1 MGQLFYLLKNI
12 GMLKFYDKHLSKMKQ
27 ECNFMEITKDLVQ
40 YLENLGRLE
49 LSPEDEEK
57 TQKALGDI
65 LGYFDQ
71 LNELDT
77 EGVEPLS
84 HAAGVSNVT
93 REDVITNED
102 MRDAVLS
109 NAPETKDGTILVP
122 KTFD

>member
-1 MGQLFYLLKNI
+1 
-12 GMLKFYDKHLSKMKQ
+12 MKQ

-65 LGYFDQ
+65 LGYFYQ

-93 REDVITNED
+93 REDVVTNED

>member
-1 MGQLFYLLKNI
+1 M
-12 GMLKFYDKHLSKMKQ
+12 
-27 ECNFMEITKDLVQ
+27 
-40 YLENLGRLE
+40 
-49 LSPEDEEK
+49 K

-71 LNELDT
+71 LSELDT

-84 HAAGVSNVT
+84 HVAGVSNVT
-93 REDVITNED
+93 REDVIANED

>member
-1 MGQLFYLLKNI
+1 MGFCWTNNGLKR
-12 GMLKFYDKHLSKMKQ
+12 KQ
-27 ECNFMEITKDLVQ
+27 ACEHFLTN
-40 YLENLGRLE
+40 
-49 LSPEDEEK
+49 EEK

-71 LNELDT
+71 LSELDT

-84 HAAGVSNVT
+84 HAAGIANVT
-93 REDVITNED
+93 REDIISNDD

>member
-1 MGQLFYLLKNI
+1 
-12 GMLKFYDKHLSKMKQ
+12 
-27 ECNFMEITKDLVQ
+27 MEITKDLVQ
-40 YLENLGRLE
+40 YLESLGRLE

-57 TQKALGDI
+57 TQKALADI
-65 LGYFDQ
+65 LGYFDE
-71 LNELDT
+71 LSELDT

-84 HAAGVSNVT
+84 HVAGVSNVT

>member
-1 MGQLFYLLKNI
+1 
-12 GMLKFYDKHLSKMKQ
+12 
-27 ECNFMEITKDLVQ
+27 MEITKDLVQ
-40 YLENLGRLE
+40 YLESLGRLE

-71 LNELDT
+71 LGELDT

-84 HAAGVSNVT
+84 HVAGVANVS
-93 REDVITNED
+93 REDVIANDD

-109 NAPETKDGTILVP
+109 NAPETKDGSILVP

>member
-1 MGQLFYLLKNI
+1 M
-12 GMLKFYDKHLSKMKQ
+12 

-40 YLENLGRLE
+40 YLESLGRLE

-71 LNELDT
+71 LSELDT

-84 HAAGVSNVT
+84 HVAGGSNVT
-93 REDVITNED
+93 REDVIANED

>member
-1 MGQLFYLLKNI
+1 
-12 GMLKFYDKHLSKMKQ
+12 
-27 ECNFMEITKDLVQ
+27 MEITKDLVQ

-65 LGYFDQ
+65 LGYFDH
-71 LNELDT
+71 LSELDT

-84 HAAGVSNVT
+84 HAAGAVNVT
-93 REDVITNED
+93 REDVIANED

>member
-1 MGQLFYLLKNI
+1 
-12 GMLKFYDKHLSKMKQ
+12 
-27 ECNFMEITKDLVQ
+27 MEITKDLVQ
-40 YLENLGRLE
+40 YLESLGRLE

-71 LNELDT
+71 LSELDT
-77 EGVEPLS
+77 DNVEPLS
-84 HAAGVSNVT
+84 HAAGVVNVM
-93 REDVITNED
+93 REDVIANDD
-102 MRDAVLS
+102 MRDEVLS

>member
-1 MGQLFYLLKNI
+1 
-12 GMLKFYDKHLSKMKQ
+12 
-27 ECNFMEITKDLVQ
+27 MEITKDLVQ
-40 YLENLGRLE
+40 YLESLGSLE

-71 LNELDT
+71 LSELDT
-77 EGVEPLS
+77 DGVEPLS

-93 REDVITNED
+93 REDVIANED

>member
-1 MGQLFYLLKNI
+1 
-12 GMLKFYDKHLSKMKQ
+12 
-27 ECNFMEITKDLVQ
+27 MEITKDLVQ
-40 YLENLGRLE
+40 YLESLGRLE
-49 LSPEDEEK
+49 LSPEDEDK
-57 TQKALGDI
+57 TQKALADI

-84 HAAGVSNVT
+84 HAAGVVNVT
-93 REDVITNED
+93 REDVIANED

>member
-1 MGQLFYLLKNI
+1 
-12 GMLKFYDKHLSKMKQ
+12 
-27 ECNFMEITKDLVQ
+27 MEITKDLVQ
-40 YLENLGRLE
+40 YLESLGRLE

-57 TQKALGDI
+57 TQKALADI
-65 LGYFDQ
+65 LGYFD
-71 LNELDT
+71 ELSELYT
-77 EGVEPLS
+77 EVVEPLS
-84 HAAGVSNVT
+84 QAAGVSNVT

>member
-1 MGQLFYLLKNI
+1 
-12 GMLKFYDKHLSKMKQ
+12 
-27 ECNFMEITKDLVQ
+27 MEITKDLVQ
-40 YLENLGRLE
+40 YLESLGRLE
-49 LSPEDEEK
+49 LSPEDEDK
-57 TQKALGDI
+57 TQKALADI

-84 HAAGVSNVT
+84 HAAGVVNVT
-93 REDVITNED
+93 REDVIATED

>member
-1 MGQLFYLLKNI
+1 MI
-12 GMLKFYDKHLSKMKQ
+12 EHLSKMKQ

-57 TQKALGDI
+57 TQKALSDI

-93 REDVITNED
+93 REDVIANED

>member
-1 MGQLFYLLKNI
+1 
-12 GMLKFYDKHLSKMKQ
+12 
-27 ECNFMEITKDLVQ
+27 MEITKDLVQ
-40 YLENLGRLE
+40 YLESLGRLE

-84 HAAGVSNVT
+84 HAAGVVNVT
-93 REDVITNED
+93 REDVIANED
-102 MRDAVLS
+102 MRDIRFQ
-109 NAPETKDGTILVP
+109 NP
-122 KTFD
+122 F

>member
-1 MGQLFYLLKNI
+1 
-12 GMLKFYDKHLSKMKQ
+12 
-27 ECNFMEITKDLVQ
+27 MEITKDLVQ

-77 EGVEPLS
+77 EGVE
-84 HAAGVSNVT
+84 
-93 REDVITNED
+93 ED

>member
-1 MGQLFYLLKNI
+1 
-12 GMLKFYDKHLSKMKQ
+12 
-27 ECNFMEITKDLVQ
+27 MEITKDLVQ
-40 YLENLGRLE
+40 YLESLGRLE

-57 TQKALGDI
+57 TQKAVGDI
-65 LGYFDQ
+65 LGYLDQ
-71 LNELDT
+71 LSELDT

-84 HAAGVSNVT
+84 HAAGIANVT
-93 REDVITNED
+93 REDIISNDD

>member
-1 MGQLFYLLKNI
+1 
-12 GMLKFYDKHLSKMKQ
+12 
-27 ECNFMEITKDLVQ
+27 MEITKNLVQ
-40 YLENLGRLE
+40 YLESLGRLE

-71 LNELDT
+71 LSELDT
-77 EGVEPLS
+77 DNVEPLS
-84 HAAGVSNVT
+84 HAAGVVNVM
-93 REDVITNED
+93 REDVIANDD

>member
-1 MGQLFYLLKNI
+1 
-12 GMLKFYDKHLSKMKQ
+12 
-27 ECNFMEITKDLVQ
+27 MEITKDLVQ

-84 HAAGVSNVT
+84 HVFGRTNVM
-93 REDVITNED
+93 REDKVTSGDIKD
-102 MRDAVLS
+102 KIIS
-109 NAPETKDGTILVP
+109 NAARKDEDTILVP
-122 KTFD
+122 RTFD

>member
-1 MGQLFYLLKNI
+1 MANVISDETIEYVGI
-12 GMLKFYDKHLSKMKQ
+12 LSKLKLDDEQ
-27 ECNFMEITKDLVQ
+27 KEQAKKDL
-40 YLENLGRLE
+40 
-49 LSPEDEEK
+49 EEM
-57 TQKALGDI
+57 LDYI
-65 LGYFDQ
+65 DQ
-71 LNELDT
+71 LGELDT

-93 REDVITNED
+93 REDVIANED

>member
-1 MGQLFYLLKNI
+1 
-12 GMLKFYDKHLSKMKQ
+12 
-27 ECNFMEITKDLVQ
+27 MEITKDLVQ

-57 TQKALGDI
+57 THKALGDI

>member
-1 MGQLFYLLKNI
+1 
-12 GMLKFYDKHLSKMKQ
+12 
-27 ECNFMEITKDLVQ
+27 MEITKDLVQ
-40 YLENLGRLE
+40 YLEALGRLE

-71 LNELDT
+71 LSELDT

-84 HAAGVSNVT
+84 HISGTVNVA
-93 REDVITNED
+93 REDIIANDD